1 MAKKQLEEI
10 QVEEEEILK
19 TSKISS
25 SKVMANK
32 YFKSELTAEDVE
44 KLKALQAA
52 RRRFER

>member
-10 QVEEEEILK
+10 QAEEEEILK

>member
-10 QVEEEEILK
+10 QAEEEEILK

-32 YFKSELTAEDVE
+32 YFKSELTPEDVE